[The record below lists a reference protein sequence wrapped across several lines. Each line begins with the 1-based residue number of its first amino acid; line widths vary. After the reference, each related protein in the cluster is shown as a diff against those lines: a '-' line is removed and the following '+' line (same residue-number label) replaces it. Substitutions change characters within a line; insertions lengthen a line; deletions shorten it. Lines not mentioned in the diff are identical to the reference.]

1 MCLNDDTNSRKWDIH
16 MIIPQQ
22 TDLGRRVVYRPPG
35 AGRRYGVISAIYP
48 RRLFI
53 RFDHQ
58 HYSREVNPAYL
69 AFLKR
74 PPNPLTQMT
83 AARTSQP

>member
-1 MCLNDDTNSRKWDIH
+1 

-35 AGRRYGVISAIYP
+35 AGPRYGVISAIYT

-53 RFDHQ
+53 RFDH
-58 HYSREVNPAYL
+58 HSREVDPAYL
-69 AFLKR
+69 AFVK
-74 PPNPLTQMT
+74 
-83 AARTSQP
+83 QPAQAVPRSDEALGRQPADR

>member
-1 MCLNDDTNSRKWDIH
+1 

-74 PPNPLTQMT
+74 PALGEQIGALELHPNWLIAGECFAP
-83 AARTSQP
+83 AAPG

>member
-1 MCLNDDTNSRKWDIH
+1 

-35 AGRRYGVISAIYP
+35 AGRRYGVISAIYT

-53 RFDHQ
+53 RFDQ
-58 HYSREVNPAYL
+58 KHYSREVDWAYL
-69 AFLKR
+69 AFVKR
-74 PPNPLTQMT
+74 PPNPQTQMT
-83 AARTSQP
+83 TARTSQN

>member
-1 MCLNDDTNSRKWDIH
+1 

-22 TDLGRRVVYRPPG
+22 IDLGRRVVYRPPG
-35 AGRRYGVISAIYP
+35 AGRRYGVISAIYT

-58 HYSREVNPAYL
+58 HYSREVDPAYL
-69 AFLKR
+69 AFVKR
-74 PPNPLTQMT
+74 PFNPQTQMT
-83 AARTSQP
+83 AHVTSGASISSTG